1 MLNLNLI
8 QHCANIL
15 GEILDFHGPAD
26 MKLSNYYREHGK
38 LGQKDRVE
46 IAECIYGI
54 IRRLRFLKKIN
65 EDDGNYKKLVIAW
78 LIKTEGRSIRELEH
92 GLSKD
97 EIEWAKS
104 LKSRDT
110 ESYTW
115 PEKLSLPDW
124 LWDLLVEQY
133 GLDEAIDLGRSFLEP
148 AKLDIRINT
157 VKISREELIEL
168 LAKEIEDIEVM
179 AYSPSGIRI
188 PRGTSLSKNPL
199 FVEGKIEVQ
208 DESSQ
213 ILSFIVDAK
222 RGLMVA
228 DFCAGAGGK
237 SLAIGAIMKNTGRI
251 YAYDISEKRIIN
263 LGKRLKKSGLSNLFA
278 QKIKNEKDAKLKKLH
293 GKFDRVLADVPC
305 SGTGTFRRNPDL
317 KWKNSIE
324 DLDELNIKQ
333 LAILEEAKKLVK
345 KEGRLIYSTC
355 SLLKRENES
364 IVEKFLDGNKNF
376 RVISVNEILVKN
388 QIPLSTG
395 SFLKLTPH
403 HQKTDGFFAAVLE
416 RIE

>member
-26 MKLSNYYREHGK
+26 IKLSNYYREHGE
-38 LGQKDRVE
+38 LGQKDRGE
-46 IAECIYGI
+46 IAECIYGV

-65 EDDGNYKKLVIAW
+65 EDDGNYKKLIIAW
-78 LIKTEGRSIRELEH
+78 LIKIEGRSIRELEH
-92 GLSKD
+92 GLNKD
-97 EIEWAKS
+97 EIEWGKS

-110 ESYTW
+110 DIYTW

-124 LWDLLVEQY
+124 LWNLLVEQY
-133 GLDEAIDLGRSFLEP
+133 GEDEAVILSRSFLEP
-148 AKLDIRINT
+148 AKLDLRVNT
-157 VKISREELIEL
+157 IKISREELIKL
-168 LAKEIEDIEVM
+168 LANEVTDIEVM
-179 AYSPSGIRI
+179 TYSPVGIRV
-188 PRGTSLSKNPL
+188 PRGTSLSRNSL

-213 ILSFIVDAK
+213 LLSFVVDAK
-222 RGLMVA
+222 RGMMVA

-278 QKIKNEKDAKLKKLH
+278 QKIKNEKDTKLKKLH

-305 SGTGTFRRNPDL
+305 SGTGTLRRNPDL
-317 KWKNSIE
+317 KWKNSIQ
-324 DLDELNIKQ
+324 DLNELNIKQ

-355 SLLKRENES
+355 SLLKIENENIIESFLRNNENYRS
-364 IVEKFLDGNKNF
+364 ISIDDILIKNK
-376 RVISVNEILVKN
+376 
-388 QIPLSTG
+388 IPLSTG
-395 SFLKLTPH
+395 NFLKLTPH
-403 HQKTDGFFAAVLE
+403 IQKTDGFFAAVLE
-416 RIE
+416 RIN

>member
-26 MKLSNYYREHGK
+26 MKLSNYFREHGE
-38 LGQKDRVE
+38 LGQKDRGE
-46 IAECIYGI
+46 IAECIYGV

-65 EDDGNYKKLVIAW
+65 ADDDNYKKLVIAW
-78 LIKTEGRSIRELEH
+78 LIKIEGRSIRDLEH
-92 GLSKD
+92 SLNKE

-110 ESYTW
+110 EKYTW

-133 GLDEAIDLGRSFLEP
+133 GIDEAIILGRSFLEP
-148 AKLDIRINT
+148 AKLDIRVNT
-157 VKISREELIEL
+157 IKISRDELIKL
-168 LAKEIEDIEVM
+168 LTQEVTDIEKM
-179 AYSPSGIRI
+179 TYSPSGIRI
-188 PRGTSLSKNPL
+188 PRGTSLSRNPL

-213 ILSFIVDAK
+213 ILSFVVDAK
-222 RGLMVA
+222 RGMMVA

-251 YAYDISEKRIIN
+251 YAYDISEKRIVN

-293 GKFDRVLADVPC
+293 GKFDRVLVDVPC

-317 KWKNSIE
+317 KWKNSIK
-324 DLDELNIKQ
+324 DLDELNVKQ

-364 IVEKFLDGNKNF
+364 VVETFLKQNGNFKS
-376 RVISVNEILVKN
+376 ISVDEILIKN

-395 SFLKLTPH
+395 NFLKLTPNN
-403 HQKTDGFFAAVLE
+403 QKTDGFFAAVFE
-416 RIE
+416 RID

>member
-1 MLNLNLI
+1 MFNLNLI

-15 GEILDFHGPAD
+15 GEILDFQGPAD
-26 MKLSNYYREHGK
+26 MKLSNYFREHGE
-38 LGQKDRVE
+38 LGQKDRGEV
-46 IAECIYGI
+46 AECIYGV
-54 IRRLRFLKKIN
+54 IRRLRFLRKLN
-65 EDDGNYKKLVIAW
+65 EDDDNYKKLVISW
-78 LIKTEGRSIRELEH
+78 LIKIHGRSIRDLEH
-92 GLSKD
+92 VLNKEEVEWSKT
-97 EIEWAKS
+97 

-110 ESYTW
+110 EIYTW

-124 LWDLLVEQY
+124 LWDLLVEEY
-133 GLDEAIDLGRSFLEP
+133 GENEAIVLGRSFLEP
-148 AKLDIRINT
+148 AKLDIRVNT
-157 VKISREELIEL
+157 IKASRDEAIKL
-168 LAKEIEDIEVM
+168 LAKEITDIEVM
-179 AYSPSGIRI
+179 TYSPFGVRI
-188 PRGTSLSKNPL
+188 PRGISLNKNPL

-213 ILSFIVDAK
+213 LLSVVVDAK
-222 RGLMVA
+222 RGMMVA

-237 SLAIGAIMKNTGRI
+237 SLGIGAIMKNTGRI
-251 YAYDISEKRIIN
+251 YAYDISEKRIVN

-278 QKIKNEKDAKLKKLH
+278 QKIKNEKDTKLKKLH

-317 KWKNSIE
+317 KWKNSIQA
-324 DLDELNIKQ
+324 LDELNIKQ

-364 IVEKFLDGNKNF
+364 IVETFLKQNENF
-376 RVISVNEILVKN
+376 KSISVDDILKKN

-395 SFLKLTPH
+395 NFLKLTPNN
-403 HQKTDGFFAAVLE
+403 QKTDGFFAAVFE
-416 RIE
+416 RID

>member
-1 MLNLNLI
+1 M
-8 QHCANIL
+8 
-15 GEILDFHGPAD
+15 
-26 MKLSNYYREHGK
+26 
-38 LGQKDRVE
+38 
-46 IAECIYGI
+46 
-54 IRRLRFLKKIN
+54 
-65 EDDGNYKKLVIAW
+65 IAW

-168 LAKEIEDIEVM
+168 LAKEIKDIEVM

-222 RGLMVA
+222 RGMMVA

-237 SLAIGAIMKNTGRI
+237 SLAVGAIMKNTGRI

-317 KWKNSIE
+317 KWKNSIQ

-364 IVEKFLDGNKNF
+364 VVESFLDSNKNF
-376 RVISVNEILVKN
+376 RAVSVDEILIKN
-388 QIPLSTG
+388 QLPLSTG
-395 SFLKLTPH
+395 IFLKLTPH
-403 HQKTDGFFAAVLE
+403 RQKTDGFFAAVFE
-416 RIE
+416 RIA

>member
-15 GEILDFHGPAD
+15 GEILDFNGPAD
-26 MKLSNYYREHGK
+26 MKLSSYYREHSE
-38 LGQKDRVE
+38 LGQKDRGE

-65 EDDGNYKKLVIAW
+65 EDDTNYKKLVIAW
-78 LIKTEGRSIRELEH
+78 LIKTEGRSIRDLEY

-97 EIEWAKS
+97 EIEWTKS

-110 ESYTW
+110 ENYTW

-124 LWDLLVEQY
+124 LWDLLVKQY
-133 GLDEAIDLGRSFLEP
+133 DLEEAIDLGRSFLEP
-148 AKLDIRINT
+148 AKLDIRVNT
-157 VKISREELIEL
+157 LKISRDELIEL
-168 LAKEIEDIEVM
+168 LAKEIVDIEVM
-179 AYSPSGIRI
+179 KYSVSGVRI
-188 PRGTSLSKNPL
+188 PRGTSLSKNTL

-213 ILSFIVDAK
+213 ILSFLVDAK
-222 RGLMVA
+222 RGMMVA

-317 KWKNSIE
+317 KWKNSIK

-364 IVEKFLDGNKNF
+364 IVESFLDSNKNF
-376 RVISVNEILVKN
+376 RVISVDEILIKN

-395 SFLKLTPH
+395 NFLKLTPH